1 MALVVAVAQFG
12 PFSYLFFGFSF
23 SFCFVS
29 PEIFSI
35 FYHQEICFLF
45 VLFVVGL
52 AELLGNNI

>member
-12 PFSYLFFGFSF
+12 PFSYLFLF
-23 SFCFVS
+23 FVS
-29 PEIFSI
+29 PENCSI

-52 AELLGNNI
+52 AEQLGNNI